1 MFMRYHETTAFQ
13 SNKLQ
18 GYKSLLC
25 VIKCLHIKLNLLLMA
40 SCINISMQTNLTLRM
55 QINTTHKLW
64 LHCFILEKENIFR
77 LEMNIFVTTKR
88 LPFNFSEFL

>member
-64 LHCFILEKENIFR
+64 LHCLDNTYQNEVAVFPDITYYHKK
-77 LEMNIFVTTKR
+77 T
-88 LPFNFSEFL
+88 FSV

>member
-64 LHCFILEKENIFR
+64 LHCFKSEKRKKYLGFITILSSKIS
-77 LEMNIFVTTKR
+77 V
-88 LPFNFSEFL
+88 

>member
-55 QINTTHKLW
+55 QINTTHKLL
-64 LHCFILEKENIFR
+64 LHCFKSEKEEYIKVSLQF
-77 LEMNIFVTTKR
+77 
-88 LPFNFSEFL
+88 FLRKYL